1 MYKIIGYYIC
11 ELIPIPA
18 FLNRDGTMLSVSEC
32 FGGIHPRMDICFFHN
47 KYISQKEREDYRK
60 RWKLSEKGNGELVA
74 NLGSLF
80 GKGLYEDGRFVDLE
94 DARNFYHSYFSGENC
109 MLVSLSTKE
118 KYFEIL
124 RKELTERYTD
134 TDSLVTGTVDQN
146 NLLGF
151 DILGWDISGFH
162 TFLCNHLQE
171 RLSGVRFNSYG
182 LLDHTFEETAVF
194 SDQIQGQGEPVVW
207 IPCRIGKCL

>member
-32 FGGIHPRMDICFFHN
+32 FGGIHPRMDICFFQN

-60 RWKLSEKGNGELVA
+60 RWKLSEKGTGELVA
-74 NLGSLF
+74 NLSSLF
-80 GKGLYEDGRFVDLE
+80 GKGLYEDGRFVNLE
-94 DARNFYHSYFSGENC
+94 VARYFYHSYFSGENC

-134 TDSLVTGTVDQN
+134 TDSLVTGAVDQN
-146 NLLGF
+146 KLLGF
-151 DILGWDISGFH
+151 DILGWDISSFH
-162 TFLCNHLQE
+162 TFLCNQLQE
-171 RLSGVRFNSYG
+171 RLSGVRFNTYG
-182 LLDHTFEETAVF
+182 LLDHTFDETAAF
-194 SDQIQGQGEPVVW
+194 SDQIRGQGEPVVW
-207 IPCRIGKCL
+207 LPCRLGKCI

>member
-18 FLNRDGTMLSVSEC
+18 FLNRNGTMLSVSEC

-134 TDSLVTGTVDQN
+134 TDSLVTGAVDQN